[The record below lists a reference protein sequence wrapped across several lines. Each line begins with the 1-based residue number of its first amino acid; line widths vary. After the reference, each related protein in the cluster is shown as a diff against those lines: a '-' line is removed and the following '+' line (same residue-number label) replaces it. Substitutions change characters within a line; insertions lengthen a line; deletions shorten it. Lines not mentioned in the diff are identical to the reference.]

1 MNSLSVFFL
10 MAAAVFAPILKAEDA
25 PRYFDVLTKE
35 RYVLVILHE
44 SGKAEYLHREM
55 RPDGTLWFFHDPAST
70 WGYFPDLPKNAWPN
84 VWVKTHRFRR
94 DYHLENE
101 RLTEFEKTGKGNVL
115 TERKNDVV
123 KDK

>member
-1 MNSLSVFFL
+1 MHLLRIFL
-10 MAAAVFAPILKAEDA
+10 IAVVVVITPALKGGDT
-25 PRYFDVLTKE
+25 PRYFDVRTKDL
-35 RYVLVILHE
+35 YILVILHE
-44 SGKAEYLHREM
+44 NGKAEYLQRLT

-84 VWVKTHRFRR
+84 VWVKTQRFRR

-101 RLTEFEKTGKGNVL
+101 CLTEYEKTGKGGIL
-115 TERKNDVV
+115 TERKNDVA